1 MKLNAKKPI
10 LVILGNPPY
19 NAFAGLSPEEE
30 EGLVA
35 PYKEGLI
42 KKWNIKK
49 FNLDDLYVR
58 FFRMAENRI
67 TKTGKGIVSFI
78 SNYSYTSEP
87 SFVVMRQSL
96 LKILTSSGL
105 RICTATATNR
115 IRAGRTLKRHD
126 ICHARVS
133 PGIRQ
138 GIVIALAVKTGDS
151 ESRPRCTIGMT
162 CMKQR
167 RMKDGRNC

>member
-1 MKLNAKKPI
+1 MWRKLCGAYTAPAKNAETENWPHKRLKMPLLSAYSVLRFYRLPYVVAHWQIGALLAEIGAPLKKNERAAVYLTNSLTDWNEDKQIKLSIKGLEEEYQAANEIKREKPI

-58 FFRMAENRI
+58 FF
-67 TKTGKGIVSFI
+67 
-78 SNYSYTSEP
+78 SY
-87 SFVVMRQSL
+87 
-96 LKILTSSGL
+96 G
-105 RICTATATNR
+105 
-115 IRAGRTLKRHD
+115 
-126 ICHARVS
+126 
-133 PGIRQ
+133 
-138 GIVIALAVKTGDS
+138 
-151 ESRPRCTIGMT
+151 
-162 CMKQR
+162 
-167 RMKDGRNC
+167 